1 MYKWSW
7 CDMYGIVTGISDT
20 DSIKYCPV
28 CGEEVS
34 TFHADG
40 TATCNECGSSNL
52 RGMRLK

>member
-1 MYKWSW
+1 
-7 CDMYGIVTGISDT
+7 MYGIVTGISDT

>member
-1 MYKWSW
+1 
-7 CDMYGIVTGISDT
+7 MYGIVTGISDT

-40 TATCNECGSSNL
+40 TATCNECGC
-52 RGMRLK
+52 RFGIVICEE